1 MGVVD
6 GSAGQGNGASQGTP
20 RPGRAQEVGRGQ
32 RARQAPG
39 VGPAARSRRPRH
51 HRPCHHRARHHRAR
65 HHRALHHRARH
76 HRASTT
82 EPATIEP
89 ATTGPEGRRPAA
101 LRLAAA
107 AQLIEALGLGVAA
120 VFGAISTAEGKSH
133 QLTAGVALTLLALGT
148 AAGLAAIAVGLAKA
162 RPWSRIPA
170 VMTQVFVVIA
180 GTTLLDGNRPEWGV
194 PALVLAGACVAGLLT
209 PASLRALNRPPVNRR

>member
-1 MGVVD
+1 MAARAKGT
-6 GSAGQGNGASQGTP
+6 GRAKGPRGPAGPKKSAAANASAKPGAS
-20 RPGRAQEVGRGQ
+20 
-32 RARQAPG
+32 APPP
-39 VGPAARSRRPRH
+39 VPAD
-51 HRPCHHRARHHRAR
+51 
-65 HHRALHHRARH
+65 
-76 HRASTT
+76 
-82 EPATIEP
+82 PATNDP
-89 ATTGPEGRRPAA
+89 ATNDPATNGPEGRRPAA

-209 PASLRALNRPPVNRR
+209 PASLRALNRPPVNRP

>member
-1 MGVVD
+1 M
-6 GSAGQGNGASQGTP
+6 AARAKGT
-20 RPGRAQEVGRGQ
+20 GRAKGSR
-32 RARQAPG
+32 
-39 VGPAARSRRPRH
+39 GPAGPKTSAAANAPAK
-51 HRPCHHRARHHRAR
+51 P
-65 HHRALHHRARH
+65 
-76 HRASTT
+76 RASAPPPIPAAPAKPRASPPPPIPAA
-82 EPATIEP
+82 PATTAP
-89 ATTGPEGRRPAA
+89 ATTGPEGQRPAA

-133 QLTAGVALTLLALGT
+133 QLAAGVALTLLALGT
-148 AAGLAAIAVGLAKA
+148 AAGLAAIAVGLARA

-180 GTTLLDGNRPEWGV
+180 GITLLDGNRPEWGV

-209 PASLRALNRPPVNRR
+209 PASLRALNRPPVNRL

>member
-1 MGVVD
+1 MAARAKGT
-6 GSAGQGNGASQGTP
+6 GQAKGP
-20 RPGRAQEVGRGQ
+20 R
-32 RARQAPG
+32 
-39 VGPAARSRRPRH
+39 GPAGPKKSAAANAPAKPRASA
-51 HRPCHHRARHHRAR
+51 PPPVPADPATTDP
-65 HHRALHHRARH
+65 ATTEPATTEP
-76 HRASTT
+76 ATTEPSTTEPSTTEPSTT